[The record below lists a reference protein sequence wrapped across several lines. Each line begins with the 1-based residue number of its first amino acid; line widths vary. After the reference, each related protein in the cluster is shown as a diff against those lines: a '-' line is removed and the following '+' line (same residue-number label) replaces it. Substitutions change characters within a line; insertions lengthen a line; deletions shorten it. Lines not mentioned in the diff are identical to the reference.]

1 MANDK
6 TEKATPKKRD
16 DARKKGQ
23 VAKSADINGA
33 AILLGGLIAL
43 SAAGPKAMEQM
54 KLAMVQVL
62 QLMAHPDVVDREG
75 VGTLFAMVGQHVGL
89 AILPIVGTC
98 MVCGLVAAAAQ
109 VGLKPTPTAL
119 KPDFKKLNPTSGLK
133 NLFNPQH
140 FAFESAKNLVKT
152 AIVGAIAAMAVFPKL
167 DEMAALVGT
176 PPQQLIPLI
185 AAMVMTI
192 AQRAAIAY
200 LFIAA
205 IDYAYQ
211 RHKNEKSMKMDKEE
225 VKQEFKQ
232 QGLPAEIKSAQR
244 RRAMELSRSRMM
256 DAVPSAD
263 VIVTNPTHFSVALSY
278 ESGSSA
284 PKVVAKGA
292 DNLAFKIRE
301 AAKDAGVM
309 IVPDPPLARTL
320 YASVDVG
327 HQIPEDMFHAVAQLL
342 AYVYRVAG
350 AREKVA
356 A

>member
-1 MANDK
+1 
-6 TEKATPKKRD
+6 
-16 DARKKGQ
+16 
-23 VAKSADINGA
+23 V
-33 AILLGGLIAL
+33 LL
-43 SAAGPKAMEQM
+43 
-54 KLAMVQVL
+54 VL
-62 QLMAHPDVVDREG
+62 AHPELVDRGG
-75 VGTLFAMVGQHVGL
+75 VGTLLGLVGQQMGL

-98 MVCGLVAAAAQ
+98 VVAGLVASAAQ
-109 VGLKPTPTAL
+109 VGLKPMPGAM
-119 KPDFKKLNPTSGLK
+119 KPDFKKLNPASGLK

-140 FAFESAKNLVKT
+140 FAFESGKNILKT
-152 AIVGAIAAMAVFPKL
+152 AIVGAIAAAAVFPKL

-185 AAMVMTI
+185 AGMVMTI

-200 LFIAA
+200 LCIAA

-211 RHKNEKSMKMDKEE
+211 RYKHEKGLKMDKEE

-256 DAVPSAD
+256 DAVPTAD
-263 VIVTNPTHFSVALSY
+263 VIVTNPTHYSVALKY
-278 ESGSSA
+278 ESGSAA
-284 PKVVAKGA
+284 PIVVAKGV

-301 AAKDAGVM
+301 AAKDAGDM

-327 HQIPEDMFHAVAQLL
+327 RQIPEDMFHAVAQLL

-350 AREKVA
+350 AQKVA

>member
-1 MANDK
+1 
-6 TEKATPKKRD
+6 
-16 DARKKGQ
+16 
-23 VAKSADINGA
+23 
-33 AILLGGLIAL
+33 
-43 SAAGPKAMEQM
+43 
-54 KLAMVQVL
+54 
-62 QLMAHPDVVDREG
+62 
-75 VGTLFAMVGQHVGL
+75 
-89 AILPIVGTC
+89 
-98 MVCGLVAAAAQ
+98 
-109 VGLKPTPTAL
+109 
-119 KPDFKKLNPTSGLK
+119 
-133 NLFNPQH
+133 
-140 FAFESAKNLVKT
+140 
-152 AIVGAIAAMAVFPKL
+152 VGAIAAAAVFPKL

-176 PPQQLIPLI
+176 PPQQLIPVV

-192 AQRAAIAY
+192 ATRAAIAY

-211 RHKNEKSMKMDKEE
+211 KYKHDKGLKMDKEE

-256 DAVPSAD
+256 DAVTTAD
-263 VIVTNPTHFSVALSY
+263 VIVTNPTHYSVALKY

-284 PKVVAKGA
+284 PIVVAKGV

-327 HQIPEDMFHAVAQLL
+327 RQIPEDMFHAVAQLL

-350 AREKVA
+350 ARKVA

>member
-1 MANDK
+1 MAENK

-33 AILLGGLIAL
+33 AILLAGLIAL
-43 SAAGPKAMEQM
+43 SVAGPKAMEQM

-62 QLMAHPDVVDREG
+62 QLMSHPEVVDREG
-75 VGTLFAMVGQHVGL
+75 VGTLFMMVGQHIGL

-98 MVCGLVAAAAQ
+98 FVAGLVASAAQ
-109 VGLKPTPTAL
+109 VGLKPTPDAI
-119 KPDFKKLNPTSGLK
+119 KPDFKKLNPASGLK

-140 FAFESAKNLVKT
+140 FAFESGKNILKT
-152 AIVGAIAAMAVFPKL
+152 AIVGAIAALAVFPKL

-176 PPQQLIPLI
+176 PPEELLPLI
-185 AAMVMTI
+185 AGMVMTF

-211 RHKNEKSMKMDKEE
+211 RYKHEKGLRMDKEE
-225 VKQEFKQ
+225 IKQEFKQ

-244 RRAMELSRSRMM
+244 RRAMELSRARMM
-256 DAVPSAD
+256 DAVPTSD
-263 VIVTNPTHFSVALSY
+263 VIVTNPTHYSVALKY
-278 ESGSSA
+278 EASSA
-284 PKVVAKGA
+284 APIVVAKGV

-320 YASVDVG
+320 YANVEIG
-327 HQIPEDMFHAVAQLL
+327 RQIPEDMFHAVAQLL

-350 AREKVA
+350 ARKVA